1 MVDLDAQALRNRR
14 VRCLFANLAEV
25 ESKNSDGL
33 YEETLT
39 LTQQLALLW

>member
-25 ESKNSDGL
+25 ESFGFMRTVGSRM
-33 YEETLT
+33 
-39 LTQQLALLW
+39 